1 MKSGEAS
8 IRGFNEYNRR
18 KYFPGVCFYVH
29 FMSPLIIETI
39 FERETFLKSL
49 GYSLPGHRPRK
60 GQLLY
65 LKLLESTDKEEG
77 GWGWDPNV
85 SSNCLR

>member
-1 MKSGEAS
+1 MKSGKAS
-8 IRGFNEYNRR
+8 IRGFNEYNRK
-18 KYFPGVCFYVH
+18 KYFPGVCFDVH

-39 FERETFLKSL
+39 FEQQTFKSL
-49 GYSLPGHRPRK
+49 GYSLPGHRPRR

-65 LKLLESTDKEEG
+65 LKFWKSMDKKEG